1 MIACILTGLAII
13 AGGLILAALGVA
25 ALCRYAS
32 RYDTDLHD
40 YLLPDD
46 VWEERTHGR

>member
-1 MIACILTGLAII
+1 MIACILTGLAVI
-13 AGGLILAALGVA
+13 AGGAILTAAGIVA
-25 ALCRYAS
+25 ICRDAS

-46 VWEERTHGR
+46 VWEERRKR